1 MGESVNKKDL
11 VDYIS
16 DEAGLT
22 KKEVQSFVESSIEV
36 MSDALVKGNKVQ
48 ITGFGTFSVL
58 KRKAKKGINPQTKK
72 KITIPSRKVPKFKAG
87 KLLIDGIN

>member
-1 MGESVNKKDL
+1 
-11 VDYIS
+11 
-16 DEAGLT
+16 
-22 KKEVQSFVESSIEV
+22 
-36 MSDALVKGNKVQ
+36 KVQ

-58 KRKAKKGINPQTKK
+58 KRKAKKGINPQTKQ